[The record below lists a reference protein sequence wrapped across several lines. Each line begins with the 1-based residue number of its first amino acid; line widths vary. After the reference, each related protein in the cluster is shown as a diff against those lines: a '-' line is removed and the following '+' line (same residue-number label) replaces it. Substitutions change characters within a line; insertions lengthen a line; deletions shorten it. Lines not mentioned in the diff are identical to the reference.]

1 MTEPD
6 QKHLIAIADHALDL
20 ARRNGADQADVVIA
34 ESTSLSASVRLGA
47 LEDVERA
54 EDRELGLRVFTGH
67 SQAIVS
73 TTDFS
78 AKSLET
84 LAERAV
90 AMARIAPPDEHSG
103 LADPDE
109 LAADWP
115 DLDLRDAAAP
125 DAEALQARALEAE
138 DAARAVD
145 GVTNSEGAG
154 AGYGLIGVVLATSTG
169 FCGAYRRTGYG
180 ISCSALAG
188 EGTGMERDHD
198 SASAVHYADLDDAAA
213 IGRRAGER
221 AVRRL
226 SPRKVSSQTVPVVYD
241 PRVSRSLLGH
251 LAGAISGTA
260 ITRGT
265 SFLKDRMGDQVFAP
279 GIAIVDAPLR
289 PRGLRS
295 RPFDG
300 EGIAGHSRE
309 IVSDG
314 RLQTWV
320 LDCYSAR
327 RLGLRTTGHAS
338 RGASSSP
345 SPSVT
350 NLSLMPGPLSPEAL
364 IGEIPSG
371 LYVTELMGMGVNGVT
386 GDYSRGASGFWIEN
400 GEIAYPVSEI
410 TIAGNLKDM
419 FASLAPAD
427 DLVYRYGVDAPTCR
441 VEAMT
446 IAGT

>member
-78 AKSLET
+78 AKSLEA

-109 LAADWP
+109 IAADWP

-198 SASAVHYADLDDAAA
+198 SASAVHYADLDDAAT

-265 SFLKDRMGDQVFAP
+265 SFLKDWLGEQVFAP
-279 GIAIVDAPLR
+279 GIAIVDDPLR

-300 EGIAGHSRE
+300 EGIAGHRRE

-314 RLQTWV
+314 RLQSWV
-320 LDCYSAR
+320 LDCYCAR

-350 NLSLMPGPLSPEAL
+350 NLSLMPGPLSPKAL

-386 GDYSRGASGFWIEN
+386 GDYSRGAAGFWIEN

-419 FASLAPAD
+419 FASLVPAD